1 MSAWPD
7 VSSGSKETVISAGT
21 QVVGAL
27 RSEGNVRLYDV
38 FSGDVAALGTV
49 TVSAN
54 ARLEGNLTC
63 SSAVIAGLVGGNV
76 TAQQVT
82 LLSGGR
88 ILGDVRTERL
98 AADEGAVVEGLI
110 MLEEAIDLP
119 ALLPSLPASSEGA

>member
-1 MSAWPD
+1 MYGRPEA
-7 VSSGSKETVISAGT
+7 SGGPKETVIGAGT

-27 RSEGNVRLYDV
+27 RSEGDVRLYDV

-49 TVSAN
+49 TVSAK

-63 SSAVIAGLVGGNV
+63 SSAVVAGLVSGNV
-76 TAQQVT
+76 TARLVT

-98 AADEGAVVEGLI
+98 ATDEGAAVEGVI
-110 MLEEAIDLP
+110 TLEETIDLP
-119 ALLPSLPASSEGA
+119 ALLPSLPVSSEEP